1 MNIYQKNKERARQTA
16 IAWQH
21 ESANTWQTWAEL
33 AEASAYFET
42 LGKRYGLIKEFRE
55 NGII

>member
-1 MNIYQKNKERARQTA
+1 MNIYQKNKARARQTA
-16 IAWQH
+16 QAWQL
-21 ESANTWQTWAEL
+21 AQADTVTTWGEL
-33 AEASAYFET
+33 AEASAYFEN